1 MIKMKFE
8 FDKFVKDIDDRDIKE
23 TRRKEIRLEIIEQ
36 DRLRRLRAERY
47 HERWQNRIVWER

>member
-1 MIKMKFE
+1 MNFE
-8 FDKFVKDIDDRDIKE
+8 FEKFVKNIKDREEKEIK
-23 TRRKEIRLEIIEQ
+23 RKEVQLEIIEQ